1 MTHKNYAKFQR
12 LLGYIEGLIADC
24 NTIVFDGITNAINS
38 IDEIVDREMQTKAE
52 SEKAGDG

>member
-1 MTHKNYAKFQR
+1 MTYKDYAKIQR

-52 SEKAGDG
+52 SEKVGEG